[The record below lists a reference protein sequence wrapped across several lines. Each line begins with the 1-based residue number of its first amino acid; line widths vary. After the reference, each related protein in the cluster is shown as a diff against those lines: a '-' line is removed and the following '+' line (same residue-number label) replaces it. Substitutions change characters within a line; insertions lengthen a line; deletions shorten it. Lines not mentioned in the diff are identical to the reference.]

1 MNTRIVTVT
10 SLFAALL
17 VIVFPGINLA
27 SFDSTRHEA
36 RSIWS
41 ATYDNC
47 YLCGVLIIRGFLLS
61 VFHI

>member
-1 MNTRIVTVT
+1 MNSRIVTVT

-47 YLCGVLIIRGFLLS
+47 YVCVIAYTPLYLRS
-61 VFHI
+61 PYHI

>member
-27 SFDSTRHEA
+27 SFDSARHGA

-47 YLCGVLIIRGFLLS
+47 YRCEVLDLS
-61 VFHI
+61 ENLPYAYHM

>member
-41 ATYDNC
+41 ATYTITAM
-47 YLCGVLIIRGFLLS
+47 YV
-61 VFHI
+61 

>member
-41 ATYDNC
+41 ATYDNYYRC
-47 YLCGVLIIRGFLLS
+47 EVLNVSKNLRYAN
-61 VFHI
+61 HT

>member
-47 YLCGVLIIRGFLLS
+47 YLFEVLDVSENLRYAN
-61 VFHI
+61 HT